1 MAESEGQDT
10 EKSEDPTAKRLE
22 DAIKRGDV
30 AKSQEVNTWFLL
42 LGATIGFFMFG
53 GASTNKLAIAFRDVL
68 GNLHLATDPSLVMR
82 AIMRLF
88 GQVLV
93 AVGPLMAILVLSALA
108 GNMVQHRLLWTTEP
122 LAPKLNRI
130 SLVQG
135 AKRIFSKHAL
145 VQFVKGLLKLGI
157 VGSVIYVIGSSEVER
172 TGLLINGELGLTVN
186 VAFTLALKIMAAV
199 TAIMALV
206 AAADYLWT
214 RHTWYEKQR
223 MSVREVRQ
231 EFKEQEGDPTIK
243 AKLRQIRQ
251 SRSRKRMMQ
260 EVPGAT
266 VVVMNPTHFAVALK
280 YEQGMGAPIC
290 VAKGQDNIALK
301 IREVAYRHAIPVV
314 QNPPLARALFKAVD
328 VDQEIPVEH
337 YKAVAELIGYVM
349 KLRNSASNGGVRR

>member
-42 LGATIGFFMFG
+42 LGGTLALFMFG
-53 GASTNKLAIAFRDVL
+53 GSAANKLAVAFRDVL
-68 GNLHLATDPSLVMR
+68 GNLHLANDLTIVLHIIFRVLGQTLI
-82 AIMRLF
+82 AI
-88 GQVLV
+88 GPVL
-93 AVGPLMAILVLSALA
+93 AILVVACIAGSAI
-108 GNMVQHRLLWTTEP
+108 QHRLLWTTEP

-130 SLVQG
+130 SLISG

-145 VQFVKGLLKLGI
+145 VQFVKGLLKLAI
-157 VGSVIYVIGSSEVER
+157 VGSVIYAVGASEVER
-172 TGLLINGELGLTVN
+172 TGLLIQGEIGLSLRVT
-186 VAFTLALKIMAAV
+186 FILALKIMAGV
-199 TAIMALV
+199 TVIMALI

-214 RHTWYEKQR
+214 KHEWYERQR
-223 MSVREVRQ
+223 MSVREVR
-231 EFKEQEGDPTIK
+231 EEYKEQEGDPTIK

-280 YEQGMGAPIC
+280 YEQGMGAPVC

-301 IREVAYRHAIPVV
+301 IREVATRSGVPVI
-314 QNPPLARALFKAVD
+314 QNPPLARALFKSVEI
-328 VDQEIPVEH
+328 DQEIPTEH

-349 KLRNSASNGGVRR
+349 KLRNAKRDPRYRN

>member
-10 EKSEDPTAKRLE
+10 ERSEDPTPKRLE
-22 DAIKRGDV
+22 DAIKKGDV

-42 LGATIGFFMFG
+42 LGATIAFFIFG
-53 GASTNKLAIAFRDVL
+53 GSSANKLAIAFRDVL

-82 AIMRLF
+82 AILRLAL
-88 GQVLV
+88 QVLTAIGPVMAVLVV
-93 AVGPLMAILVLSALA
+93 AAIA
-108 GNMVQHRLLWTTEP
+108 GNAVQHRFLWTTEP
-122 LAPKLNRI
+122 ITPKLNRI

-135 AKRIFSKHAL
+135 AKRVFSKHAL
-145 VQFVKGLLKLGI
+145 VQFVKGIAKLAI

-172 TGLLINGELGLTVN
+172 MGLLINGELGLTVG

-206 AAADYLWT
+206 AAADYLWQQ
-214 RHTWYEKQR
+214 HSWYEKQR
-223 MSVREVRQ
+223 MSVREVRE

-260 EVPGAT
+260 QVPEAT

-280 YEQGMGAPIC
+280 YEQGMGAPVC

-314 QNPPLARALFKAVD
+314 QNPPLARALFKSVD
-328 VDQEIPVEH
+328 IDQEIPVEH

-349 KLRNSASNGGVRR
+349 KLKNSARNQGFRR

>member
-1 MAESEGQDT
+1 MAEAEGQDT

-22 DAIKRGDV
+22 DAIKKGDV

-42 LGATIGFFMFG
+42 LGATIAMFMFG
-53 GASTNKLAIAFRDVL
+53 GVAANKLAVALRDVL
-68 GNLHLATDPSLVMR
+68 GNIHLGADGATMMQIIVRVL
-82 AIMRLF
+82 
-88 GQVLV
+88 GQTAL
-93 AVGPLMAILVLSALA
+93 AVGPVLAILFVAAVA
-108 GNMVQHRLLWTTEP
+108 GNAIQHRLLWTTEP

-130 SLVQG
+130 SLIAG

-145 VQFVKGLLKLGI
+145 VQFAKGLAKLGI

-172 TGLLINGELGLTVN
+172 MGLLIQGEIALSLG

-206 AAADYLWT
+206 AAADYLWSQHEWFE
-214 RHTWYEKQR
+214 RQK
-223 MSVREVRQ
+223 MSVREVRE

-251 SRSRKRMMQ
+251 SRARRRMMSS
-260 EVPGAT
+260 VPEAT

-290 VAKGQDNIALK
+290 VAKGQDRVALR
-301 IREVAYRHAIPVV
+301 IRDLAYQNRVPVV

-328 VDQEIPVEH
+328 IDQEIPSEH
-337 YKAVAELIGYVM
+337 YRAVAEVIGYVM
-349 KLRNSASNGGVRR
+349 KLGNAARLPGRRG

>member
-42 LGATIGFFMFG
+42 LGATVAMFMFG
-53 GASTNKLAIAFRDVL
+53 SPSANKLAIAFRDVL
-68 GNLHLATDPSLVMR
+68 GNLHLATDSSLVMR
-82 AIMRLF
+82 AILRLF
-88 GQVLV
+88 LQVLTAIGPV
-93 AVGPLMAILVLSALA
+93 MAVLVLAAIA
-108 GNMVQHRLLWTTEP
+108 GNVVQHRLLWTTEP
-122 LAPKLNRI
+122 LAPKLDRV
-130 SLVQG
+130 SLTSG

-145 VQFVKGLLKLGI
+145 VQFVKGILKLII

-172 TGLLINGELGLTVN
+172 MGLLINGELGLTVS
-186 VAFTLALKIMAAV
+186 VTFILALKIMAAV

-206 AAADYLWT
+206 AAADYLWQQ
-214 RHTWYEKQR
+214 HSWYERQR
-223 MSVREVRQ
+223 MSVREVR
-231 EFKEQEGDPTIK
+231 EEYKEQEGDPTIK

-301 IREVAYRHAIPVV
+301 IREVAYRHAGPVV
-314 QNPPLARALFKAVD
+314 QNPPLARALFKSVEI
-328 VDQEIPVEH
+328 DQEVPVEH
-337 YKAVAELIGYVM
+337 YKAVAEVIGYVM
-349 KLRNSASNGGVRR
+349 KLRNSARNGGLRG

>member
-22 DAIKRGDV
+22 DAIKRGEV

-42 LGATIGFFMFG
+42 LGATIAFFMLG
-53 GASTNKLAIAFRDVL
+53 GPSANKLAIAFRDIL
-68 GNLHLATDPSLVMR
+68 GNLHVATDPTLVMR
-82 AIMRLF
+82 AILRMCM
-88 GQVLV
+88 QVLV
-93 AVGPLMAILVLSALA
+93 AVGPILAILVLAAAA
-108 GNMVQHRLLWTTEP
+108 GNIVQHRLLWTTDP
-122 LAPKLNRI
+122 LAPKLSRI
-130 SLVQG
+130 SLIAG
-135 AKRIFSKHAL
+135 AKRIFSKQAL
-145 VQFVKGLLKLGI
+145 VQFAKGLLKLAI

-172 TGLLINGELGLTVN
+172 MGLLINGELALSVD

-199 TAIMALV
+199 TAIMAFV
-206 AAADYLWT
+206 AAADYFWQ
-214 RHTWYEKQR
+214 RHSWYERLR
-223 MSVREVRQ
+223 MSVRDVRQ

-251 SRSRKRMMQ
+251 SRSRKRMMS
-260 EVPGAT
+260 EVPDAT

-301 IREVAYRHAIPVV
+301 IREIAYRHAVPVV
-314 QNPPLARALFKAVD
+314 QNPPLARALFKSVEL
-328 VDQEIPVEH
+328 DQEIPVEH

-349 KLRNSASNGGVRR
+349 KLRNSRQIAGGRR

>member
-10 EKSEDPTAKRLE
+10 ERSEDPTPKRLE
-22 DAIKRGDV
+22 DAIKKGDV

-42 LGATIGFFMFG
+42 LGATIAFFIFG
-53 GASTNKLAIAFRDVL
+53 GSSANKLAIAFRDVL

-82 AIMRLF
+82 AILRLAL
-88 GQVLV
+88 QVLTAIGPVMAVLVV
-93 AVGPLMAILVLSALA
+93 AAIA
-108 GNMVQHRLLWTTEP
+108 GNAVQHRFLWTTEP
-122 LAPKLNRI
+122 ITPKLNRI

-135 AKRIFSKHAL
+135 AKRVFSKHAL
-145 VQFVKGLLKLGI
+145 VQFVKGIAKLAI

-172 TGLLINGELGLTVN
+172 MGLLINGELGLTVG

-206 AAADYLWT
+206 AAADYLWQQ
-214 RHTWYEKQR
+214 HSWYEKQR
-223 MSVREVRQ
+223 MSVREVRE

-260 EVPGAT
+260 QVPEAT

-280 YEQGMGAPIC
+280 YEQGMGAPVC

-314 QNPPLARALFKAVD
+314 QNPPLARALFKSVD
-328 VDQEIPVEH
+328 IDQEIPVEH

-349 KLRNSASNGGVRR
+349 KLRNSARNQGFRR

>member
-42 LGATIGFFMFG
+42 LGATIAFFMFG
-53 GASTNKLAIAFRDVL
+53 GSSANKLAIAFRDVL

-88 GQVLV
+88 LQVLI
-93 AVGPLMAILVLSALA
+93 AIGPVMAILVLAAIA
-108 GNMVQHRLLWTTEP
+108 GNVIQHRLLWTTEP

-130 SLVQG
+130 SLTAG
-135 AKRIFSKHAL
+135 MGRIFSKHAM
-145 VQFVKGLLKLGI
+145 VQFVKGILKLII
-157 VGSVIYVIGSSEVER
+157 VGAVIYTIGSSEIER
-172 TGLLINGELGLTVN
+172 MGLLINGELALTVG
-186 VAFTLALKIMAAV
+186 VTFILSLKIMAAV

-206 AAADYLWT
+206 AAADYLWQQHSWFE
-214 RHTWYEKQR
+214 RQR
-223 MSVREVRQ
+223 MSVREVR
-231 EFKEQEGDPTIK
+231 EEYKEQEGDPTIK

-251 SRSRKRMMQ
+251 NRSRKRMMS
-260 EVPGAT
+260 EVPEAT

-280 YEQGMGAPIC
+280 YEPGMGAPIC

-314 QNPPLARALFKAVD
+314 QNPPLARALFKSVEIE
-328 VDQEIPVEH
+328 QEVPVEH
-337 YKAVAELIGYVM
+337 YKAVAEVIGYVM
-349 KLRNSASNGGVRR
+349 KLRNSAKNGGRRN

>member
-42 LGATIGFFMFG
+42 LGATIAFFMFG
-53 GASTNKLAIAFRDVL
+53 SASANQLAVAFRDVL
-68 GNLHLATDPSLVMR
+68 GNLHLATDPSLVTR
-82 AIMRLF
+82 AILRLC
-88 GQVLV
+88 GQVGA
-93 AVGPLMAILVLSALA
+93 AVGPVLAILVVAAIA
-108 GNMVQHRLLWTTEP
+108 GNAIQHRLLWTTEP

-130 SLVQG
+130 SIVAG
-135 AKRIFSKHAL
+135 AKRIFSKQAMM
-145 VQFVKGLLKLGI
+145 QFAKGLLKLAI
-157 VGSVIYVIGSSEVER
+157 VGSVIYTIGASEIER
-172 TGLLINGELGLTVN
+172 MGLLINGELALSVGVT
-186 VAFTLALKIMAAV
+186 FTLALKIMAAV

-206 AAADYLWT
+206 AAADYLWQK
-214 RHTWYEKQR
+214 HSWYERQR
-223 MSVREVRQ
+223 MSVREVR
-231 EFKEQEGDPTIK
+231 EEYKEQEGDPTIK

-251 SRSRKRMMQ
+251 SRSRKRMMS
-260 EVPGAT
+260 EVPEAT

-290 VAKGQDNIALK
+290 VAKGQDNVALK
-301 IREVAYRHAIPVV
+301 IREVAYRHAVPVV

-349 KLRNSASNGGVRR
+349 KLRNSARNAGVRR

>member
-42 LGATIGFFMFG
+42 LGATIAFFMFG
-53 GASTNKLAIAFRDVL
+53 GQAANQLAMAFRDVL
-68 GNLHLATDPSLVMR
+68 GNLHLATDQSLVMR
-82 AIMRLF
+82 AIIRLF
-88 GQVLV
+88 MQVLV
-93 AVGPLMAILVLSALA
+93 AIGPVMAILIVSAIA
-108 GNMVQHRLLWTTEP
+108 GNAIQHRLLWTTEP
-122 LAPKLNRI
+122 LAPKLDRI
-130 SLVQG
+130 SLIG
-135 AKRIFSKHAL
+135 GFKRIFSKQAF
-145 VQFVKGLLKLGI
+145 VQFGKGLVKLAI
-157 VGSVIYVIGSSEVER
+157 VGSVIYVIASSEVER
-172 TGLLINGELGLTVN
+172 MGLLINGELGLSVSVT
-186 VAFTLALKIMAAV
+186 FILALKIMSAV

-206 AAADYLWT
+206 AAADYLWS
-214 RHTWYEKQR
+214 RHSWYERQR
-223 MSVREVRQ
+223 MSVREVRE

-301 IREVAYRHAIPVV
+301 IREVAYRHAVPVV
-314 QNPPLARALFKAVD
+314 QNPPLARALFKSVE
-328 VDQEIPVEH
+328 VEQEIPVEH
-337 YKAVAELIGYVM
+337 YKAVAEVIGYVM
-349 KLRNSASNGGVRR
+349 KLRNSARNNGARS

>member
-10 EKSEDPTAKRLE
+10 EKSEDPTAKRIE
-22 DAIKRGDV
+22 DAINRGDV

-53 GASTNKLAIAFRDVL
+53 SISANKLAIAFRDVL
-68 GNLHLATDPSLVMR
+68 GNLHVATDSSLVMR
-82 AIMRLF
+82 AILRLF
-88 GQVLV
+88 SQVLL
-93 AVGPLMAILVLSALA
+93 AVGPLMAILVVAAIA
-108 GNMVQHRLLWTTEP
+108 GNAVQHRLLWTTEP

-130 SLVQG
+130 SLIAG

-145 VQFVKGLLKLGI
+145 VQFVKGLLKLAI

-172 TGLLINGELGLTVN
+172 MGLLINGELALSIN
-186 VAFTLALKIMAAV
+186 VAFSLALKIMAAV

-206 AAADYLWT
+206 AAADYLWQ
-214 RHTWYEKQR
+214 RHSWYERQR
-223 MSVREVRQ
+223 MSVREVRE
-231 EFKEQEGDPTIK
+231 EFKQQEGDPTIK

-251 SRSRKRMMQ
+251 SRSRKRMMA
-260 EVPGAT
+260 EVPDAT

-301 IREVAYRHAIPVV
+301 IREIAYRHAVPVV

-328 VDQEIPVEH
+328 VEQEIPVEH

-349 KLRNSASNGGVRR
+349 KLRNSQRIAGGRR

>member
-10 EKSEDPTAKRLE
+10 EKSEDPTQKRLE

-42 LGATIGFFMFG
+42 LGATLAFFAFG
-53 GASTNKLAIAFRDVL
+53 GPTANQLAIAFRDVL
-68 GNLHLATDPSLVMR
+68 ANLHLATDPSLVSR
-82 AIMRLF
+82 AILRLF
-88 GQVLV
+88 MQVLT
-93 AVGPLMAILVLSALA
+93 AIGPIMGVLVLAALA
-108 GNMVQHRLLWTTEP
+108 GNAIQHRLLWTTEP

-130 SLVQG
+130 SITSG
-135 AKRIFSKHAL
+135 FNRIFGKHAW
-145 VQFVKGLLKLGI
+145 VQFVKGLLKLAI

-172 TGLLINGELGLTVN
+172 MGLLINGEIGLS
-186 VAFTLALKIMAAV
+186 VAVTFILALKIMAAV

-206 AAADYLWT
+206 AAADYLWQ
-214 RHTWYEKQR
+214 RHSWYERQR
-223 MSVREVRQ
+223 MSLREVRE

-260 EVPGAT
+260 DVPEAT

-301 IREVAYRHAIPVV
+301 IREVAYRHAVPVV

-328 VDQEIPVEH
+328 IDQEVPVEH

-349 KLRNSASNGGVRR
+349 KLRNSAKGGPRRS

>member
-42 LGATIGFFMFG
+42 LGATIAFFMFG
-53 GASTNKLAIAFRDVL
+53 GASVNKLAIGFRDVL

-82 AIMRLF
+82 AILRLF
-88 GQVLV
+88 LQVLT
-93 AVGPLMAILVLSALA
+93 AVGPLMAVLVLAAVA
-108 GNMVQHRLLWTTEP
+108 GNVVQHRLLWTTEP

-130 SLVQG
+130 SLIAG
-135 AKRIFSKHAL
+135 AKRIFGKHAA
-145 VQFVKGLLKLGI
+145 VQFVKGILKLAI

-172 TGLLINGELGLTVN
+172 MGLLINGELGLTVG
-186 VAFTLALKIMAAV
+186 VAFALALKIMAAV

-206 AAADYLWT
+206 AAADYLWQ
-214 RHTWYEKQR
+214 RHSWYEKQR
-223 MSVREVRQ
+223 MSVREVRE

-251 SRSRKRMMQ
+251 SRSRKRMMS
-260 EVPGAT
+260 EVPAAT

-301 IREVAYRHAIPVV
+301 IRDVAYQHAVPVV
-314 QNPPLARALFKAVD
+314 QNPPLARALFKSVEIE
-328 VDQEIPVEH
+328 QEIPVEH

-349 KLRNSASNGGVRR
+349 KMRNSAKNGTSRR

>member
-42 LGATIGFFMFG
+42 LGATIAFFMFG
-53 GASTNKLAIAFRDVL
+53 PASTNKLAVAFRDVL
-68 GNLHLATDPSLVMR
+68 GNLHVATDPSLVMR
-82 AIMRLF
+82 AIMRLSL
-88 GQVLV
+88 QVLTAIGPV
-93 AVGPLMAILVLSALA
+93 MAVLVLAA
-108 GNMVQHRLLWTTEP
+108 IIGNVVQHRLLWTTEP

-130 SLVQG
+130 SLMAG
-135 AKRIFSKHAL
+135 AKRIFSKQAF
-145 VQFVKGLLKLGI
+145 VQFAKGILKIAI
-157 VGSVIYVIGSSEVER
+157 VGSVIYVIGSTEIER
-172 TGLLINGELGLTVN
+172 MGLLINGELALSVSVTF
-186 VAFTLALKIMAAV
+186 ALAMKIMAAV

-206 AAADYLWT
+206 AAADYLWQ
-214 RHTWYEKQR
+214 RHSWHEKQR
-223 MSVREVRQ
+223 MSVREVRD
-231 EFKEQEGDPTIK
+231 EYKEQEGDPTIK

-260 EVPGAT
+260 EVPDAT

-280 YEQGMGAPIC
+280 YEQGMGAPVC

-301 IREVAYRHAIPVV
+301 MREIAYRHAVPVV
-314 QNPPLARALFKAVD
+314 QNPPLARALFKSVD
-328 VDQEIPVEH
+328 VDQEVPVEH

-349 KLRNSASNGGVRR
+349 NMRKSAKHGGLRN

>member
-42 LGATIGFFMFG
+42 LGATIAFFMFG
-53 GASTNKLAIAFRDVL
+53 SASANQLAVAFRDVL
-68 GNLHLATDPSLVMR
+68 GNLHLATDPSLVTR
-82 AIMRLF
+82 AILRLC
-88 GQVLV
+88 GQVGA
-93 AVGPLMAILVLSALA
+93 AVGPVLAILVVAAIA
-108 GNMVQHRLLWTTEP
+108 GNAIQHRLLWTTEP

-130 SLVQG
+130 SIVAG
-135 AKRIFSKHAL
+135 AKRIFSKQAM
-145 VQFVKGLLKLGI
+145 VQFAKGLLKLAI
-157 VGSVIYVIGSSEVER
+157 VGSVIYTIGASEIER
-172 TGLLINGELGLTVN
+172 MGLLINGELALSVGVT
-186 VAFTLALKIMAAV
+186 FTLALKIMAAV

-206 AAADYLWT
+206 AAADYLWQK
-214 RHTWYEKQR
+214 HSWYERQR
-223 MSVREVRQ
+223 MSVREVR
-231 EFKEQEGDPTIK
+231 EEYKEQEGDPTIK

-251 SRSRKRMMQ
+251 SRSRKRMMS
-260 EVPGAT
+260 EVPEAT

-290 VAKGQDNIALK
+290 VAKGQDNVALK
-301 IREVAYRHAIPVV
+301 IREVAYRHAVPVV

-349 KLRNSASNGGVRR
+349 KLRNSARNAGVRR

>member
-42 LGATIGFFMFG
+42 LGATIAFFMFG
-53 GASTNKLAIAFRDVL
+53 PASTNKLAVAFRDVL
-68 GNLHLATDPSLVMR
+68 GNLHVATDPSLVMR
-82 AIMRLF
+82 AIMRLSL
-88 GQVLV
+88 QVLTAIGPV
-93 AVGPLMAILVLSALA
+93 MAVLVLAA
-108 GNMVQHRLLWTTEP
+108 IIGNVVQHRLLWTTEP

-130 SLVQG
+130 SLMAG
-135 AKRIFSKHAL
+135 AKRIFSKQAF
-145 VQFVKGLLKLGI
+145 VQFAKGILKIAI
-157 VGSVIYVIGSSEVER
+157 VGSVIYVIGSTEIER
-172 TGLLINGELGLTVN
+172 MGLLINGELALSVSVTF
-186 VAFTLALKIMAAV
+186 ALAMKIMAAV

-206 AAADYLWT
+206 AAADYLWQQ
-214 RHTWYEKQR
+214 HSWYEKQR
-223 MSVREVRQ
+223 MSVREVRD
-231 EFKEQEGDPTIK
+231 EYKEQEGDPTIK

-260 EVPGAT
+260 EVPDAT

-280 YEQGMGAPIC
+280 YEQGMGAPVC

-301 IREVAYRHAIPVV
+301 MREIAYRHAVPVV
-314 QNPPLARALFKAVD
+314 QNPPLARALFKSVD
-328 VDQEIPVEH
+328 VDQEVPVEH

-349 KLRNSASNGGVRR
+349 NMRKSAKHGGLRS

>member
-42 LGATIGFFMFG
+42 LGGTLALFMFG
-53 GASTNKLAIAFRDVL
+53 GSAANKLAVAFRDVL
-68 GNLHLATDPSLVMR
+68 GNLHLANDLTIVLHIIFRVLGQTLI
-82 AIMRLF
+82 AI
-88 GQVLV
+88 GPVL
-93 AVGPLMAILVLSALA
+93 AILVVACIAGSAI
-108 GNMVQHRLLWTTEP
+108 QHRLLWTTEP

-130 SLVQG
+130 SLIAG

-145 VQFVKGLLKLGI
+145 VQFVKGLLKLAI
-157 VGSVIYVIGSSEVER
+157 VGSVIYAVGASEVER
-172 TGLLINGELGLTVN
+172 TGLLIQGEIGLSLSVT
-186 VAFTLALKIMAAV
+186 FILALKIMAGV
-199 TAIMALV
+199 TVIMALI

-214 RHTWYEKQR
+214 KHEWYERQR
-223 MSVREVRQ
+223 MSVREVR
-231 EFKEQEGDPTIK
+231 EEYKEQEGDPTIK

-280 YEQGMGAPIC
+280 YEQGMGAPVC

-301 IREVAYRHAIPVV
+301 IREVATRSGVPVI
-314 QNPPLARALFKAVD
+314 QNPPLARALFKSVEI
-328 VDQEIPVEH
+328 DQEIPTEH

-349 KLRNSASNGGVRR
+349 KLRNAKRDPRYRN

>member
-42 LGATIGFFMFG
+42 FGATIALFMFG
-53 GASTNKLAIAFRDVL
+53 GPAANTLAIAFRDVL
-68 GNLHLATDPSLVMR
+68 GNLHLATDPSLVTR

-88 GQVLV
+88 LQVLTAIGPV
-93 AVGPLMAILVLSALA
+93 MAVLVLAAVA
-108 GNMVQHRLLWTTEP
+108 GNVIQHRLLWTTEP

-130 SLVQG
+130 SLAGGFQ
-135 AKRIFSKHAL
+135 RIFGKQA
-145 VQFVKGLLKLGI
+145 FVAFGKGLVKLAI

-172 TGLLINGELGLTVN
+172 MGLLIDGEIVLSLAVTMI
-186 VAFTLALKIMAAV
+186 LALKIMAAV

-206 AAADYLWT
+206 AAADYLWQ
-214 RHTWYEKQR
+214 RHSWHERQR
-223 MSVREVRQ
+223 MSVREVR
-231 EFKEQEGDPTIK
+231 EEYKEQEGDPTIK

-251 SRSRKRMMQ
+251 NRSRKRMMS
-260 EVPGAT
+260 EVPEAT

-301 IREVAYRHAIPVV
+301 IREVAYRHGVPVI
-314 QNPPLARALFKAVD
+314 QNPPLARALFKSVE
-328 VDQEIPVEH
+328 VEQEVPVEH
-337 YKAVAELIGYVM
+337 YKAVAEVIGYVM
-349 KLRNSASNGGVRR
+349 KLRNSARKGSLRS

>member
-10 EKSEDPTAKRLE
+10 ERSEDPTPKRLE
-22 DAIKRGDV
+22 DAIKKGDV

-42 LGATIGFFMFG
+42 LGATIAFFIFG
-53 GASTNKLAIAFRDVL
+53 GSSANKLAIAFRDVL

-82 AIMRLF
+82 AILRLAL
-88 GQVLV
+88 QVLTAIGPVMAVLVV
-93 AVGPLMAILVLSALA
+93 AAIA
-108 GNMVQHRLLWTTEP
+108 GNAVQHRFLWTTEP
-122 LAPKLNRI
+122 ITPKLNRI

-145 VQFVKGLLKLGI
+145 VQFVKGIAKLAI

-172 TGLLINGELGLTVN
+172 MGLLINGELGLTVG

-206 AAADYLWT
+206 AAADYLWQQ
-214 RHTWYEKQR
+214 HSWYEKQR
-223 MSVREVRQ
+223 MSVREVRE

-260 EVPGAT
+260 QVPEAT

-280 YEQGMGAPIC
+280 YEQGMGAPVC

-314 QNPPLARALFKAVD
+314 QNPPLARALFKSVD
-328 VDQEIPVEH
+328 IDQEIPVEH

-349 KLRNSASNGGVRR
+349 KLRNSARNQGFRR

>member
-22 DAIKRGDV
+22 DAINKGDV

-42 LGATIGFFMFG
+42 FGATVAFFMFG
-53 GASTNKLAIAFRDVL
+53 GASVNKLAIAFRDIL

-82 AIMRLF
+82 AILRLF
-88 GQVLV
+88 TQVLI
-93 AVGPLMAILVLSALA
+93 AIGPLMAILVLAALV
-108 GNMVQHRLLWTTEP
+108 GNVVQHRLLWTTEP
-122 LAPKLNRI
+122 LSPKLNRI
-130 SLVQG
+130 SLIQG
-135 AKRIFSKHAL
+135 AKRIFGKHAW
-145 VQFVKGLLKLGI
+145 VQFVKGLVKLGI

-172 TGLLINGELGLTVN
+172 MGLLINGELGLTVG
-186 VAFTLALKIMAAV
+186 VAFTLALKIMASV

-206 AAADYLWT
+206 AAADYLWQQ
-214 RHTWYEKQR
+214 HTWYEKQR

-231 EFKEQEGDPTIK
+231 EYKEQEGDPTIK

-251 SRSRKRMMQ
+251 SRSRKRMVQ
-260 EVPGAT
+260 DVAGAT

-301 IREVAYRHAIPVV
+301 IRDVAYRHAIPVV
-314 QNPPLARALFKAVD
+314 QNPPLARALFKSVD
-328 VDQEIPVEH
+328 VDQEVPVEH

-349 KLRNSASNGGVRR
+349 KLRNSARNSGFRR

>member
-42 LGATIGFFMFG
+42 LGATLAMFMFG
-53 GASTNKLAIAFRDVL
+53 GPAANQLAIAFRDVL
-68 GNLHLATDPSLVMR
+68 GNLHLATDPSLVTR
-82 AIMRLF
+82 AIIRLF
-88 GQVLV
+88 LQVLTAIGPV
-93 AVGPLMAILVLSALA
+93 MAVLVLAAIA
-108 GNMVQHRLLWTTEP
+108 GNVIQHRLLWTTEP
-122 LAPKLNRI
+122 LAPKLNRV
-130 SLVQG
+130 SLAGGFQ
-135 AKRIFSKHAL
+135 RIFGKQAF
-145 VQFVKGLLKLGI
+145 VQFGKGLVKLAI

-172 TGLLINGELGLTVN
+172 MGLLIDGELALTVG
-186 VAFTLALKIMAAV
+186 VTMILALKIMAAV

-206 AAADYLWT
+206 AAADYLWQ
-214 RHTWYEKQR
+214 RHSWYERQR
-223 MSVREVRQ
+223 MSVREVR
-231 EFKEQEGDPTIK
+231 EEYKEQEGDPTIK

-251 SRSRKRMMQ
+251 NRSRKRMMS
-260 EVPGAT
+260 EVPDAT

-314 QNPPLARALFKAVD
+314 QNPPLARALFKSVEIE
-328 VDQEIPVEH
+328 QEVPVEH
-337 YKAVAELIGYVM
+337 YKAVAEVIGYVM
-349 KLRNSASNGGVRR
+349 KLRNSARKGGLRG

>member
-10 EKSEDPTAKRLE
+10 ERSEDPTPKRLE
-22 DAIKRGDV
+22 DAIKKGDV

-42 LGATIGFFMFG
+42 LGATIAFFIFG
-53 GASTNKLAIAFRDVL
+53 GSSANKLAIAFRDVL

-82 AIMRLF
+82 AILRLALQVF
-88 GQVLV
+88 TAIGPVMAVLV
-93 AVGPLMAILVLSALA
+93 VAAIA
-108 GNMVQHRLLWTTEP
+108 GNAVQHRFLWTTEP
-122 LAPKLNRI
+122 ITPKLNRI

-135 AKRIFSKHAL
+135 AKRVFSKHAL
-145 VQFVKGLLKLGI
+145 VQFVKGIAKLAI

-172 TGLLINGELGLTVN
+172 MGLLINGELGLTVG

-206 AAADYLWT
+206 AAADYLWQQ
-214 RHTWYEKQR
+214 HSWYEKQR
-223 MSVREVRQ
+223 MSVREVRE

-260 EVPGAT
+260 QVPEAT

-280 YEQGMGAPIC
+280 YEQGMGAPVC

-314 QNPPLARALFKAVD
+314 QNPPLARALFKSVD
-328 VDQEIPVEH
+328 IDQEIPVEH

-349 KLRNSASNGGVRR
+349 KLRNSARNQGFRR